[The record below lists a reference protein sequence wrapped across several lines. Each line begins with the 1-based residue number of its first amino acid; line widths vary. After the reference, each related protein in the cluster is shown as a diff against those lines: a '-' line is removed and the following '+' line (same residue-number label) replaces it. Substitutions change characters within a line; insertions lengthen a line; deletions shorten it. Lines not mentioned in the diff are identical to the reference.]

1 MPEEIITKVE
11 ETQSRLQTSR
21 RKRPIPEDWATSDA
35 IEEYDVKSTADT
47 QFTGAKTL
55 AVDETGDFFLCG
67 DSDGDIGIYDLQA
80 GAFTTRS
87 NIGAGA
93 VTSGAWAKDKP
104 IVATSSG
111 AVVVTQGGSVE
122 IKFTQHA
129 GAATAVAVHPSGDIV
144 ASVGSDKSYVLYD
157 LQRSKV
163 LTQIF
168 SDSGK

>member
-1 MPEEIITKVE
+1 MKVE
-11 ETQSRLQTSR
+11 ETQQRLQASR
-21 RKRPIPEDWATSDA
+21 RKRPVPDDWATSDGIQA
-35 IEEYDVKSTADT
+35 YNVKSTADT

-87 NIGAGA
+87 NVGAGA

-104 IVATSSG
+104 VVATSSG

-122 IKFTQHA
+122 MKFTQHA
-129 GAATAVAVHPSGDIV
+129 GAATAVAVHPSGDIL
-144 ASVGSDKSYVLYD
+144 ASVGTDKSYVLYD
-157 LQRSKV
+157 LQSLKV

-168 SDSGK
+168 TNSGK